1 VIFDPEAH
9 SMESGDLR
17 MAGAIERGRAVTIR
31 LDGDPLTAYE
41 GETVAAAL
49 LAVGRRTFRTTV
61 RGETPR
67 SYYCGMGVCH
77 DCLVTVDGLPNVR
90 ACMTPVRDGLV
101 VLTQR
106 GLGEWGG
113 ER

>member
-1 VIFDPEAH
+1 MTGD
-9 SMESGDLR
+9 DLR
-17 MAGAIERGRAVTIR
+17 MHGAEGRGRAVTIR
-31 LDGDPLTAYE
+31 LDGEAMTAYE

-49 LAVGRRTFRTTV
+49 LAAGRRTFRTTA

-77 DCLVTVDGLPNVR
+77 DCLMTIDGLPGVR
-90 ACMTPVRDGLV
+90 ACMTPVRDGLA

-106 GLGEWGG
+106 ALGDWGSG
-113 ER
+113 A